1 MSFCRKC
8 PAEIR
13 FCKTESGKWMPVDA
27 APNPDGNLAD
37 AGVDDEG
44 IPLVAAVD
52 LFTPADAT
60 RYMPHWATCPAAEE
74 FRS

>member
-1 MSFCRKC
+1 MSVCRKC

-13 FCKTESGKWMPVDA
+13 WCKTAAGKWTPINA
-27 APNPDGNLAD
+27 APNPDGNLFF
-37 AGVDDEG
+37 AGKDSEG
-44 IPLVAAVD
+44 TQLVEVVD
-52 LFTPADAT
+52 LFTPAKAV